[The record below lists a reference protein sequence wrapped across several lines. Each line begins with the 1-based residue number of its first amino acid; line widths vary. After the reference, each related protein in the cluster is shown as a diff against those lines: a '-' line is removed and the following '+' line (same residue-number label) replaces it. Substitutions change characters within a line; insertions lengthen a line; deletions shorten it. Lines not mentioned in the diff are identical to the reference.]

1 MRTREP
7 IVMATGEMRE
17 KVVQGRHG
25 KTTTV
30 AAYVMNPA
38 EDVILFGDELANGM
52 WVLADDCGARPPYGV
67 TEDERLHSQ
76 RFRRVTRL
84 RREGELVT
92 FVGEWLDGYQAVH
105 QAGTSSGW
113 IVKKDSL
120 LSAGA
125 P

>member
-7 IVMATGEMRE
+7 IVMATGEMSE
-17 KVVQGRHG
+17 KVIQGRHG

-67 TEDERLHSQ
+67 SEDERLHSQ